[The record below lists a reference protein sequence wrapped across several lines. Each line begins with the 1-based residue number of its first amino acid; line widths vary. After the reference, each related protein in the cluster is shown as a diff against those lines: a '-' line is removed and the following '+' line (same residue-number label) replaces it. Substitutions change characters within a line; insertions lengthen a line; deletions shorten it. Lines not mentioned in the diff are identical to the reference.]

1 MPQLEKNP
9 RNEAATGGFSTSG
22 IFLSITIPT
31 SWKVALTAAFFIA
44 LTGPSSGFPQGSLR
58 DRAGPFGGFRTSLSG
73 EDLSGQDLEPLRI
86 RGLWIVRD
94 SMVNREEI
102 DAALTFAQESGF
114 NHVFVQV
121 RGRGDAYYNSL
132 LVPKSPLVRDSRFD
146 PLAYAIARGH
156 ELGLNVHAWVITYLL
171 WSARTPPETSSHA
184 YRMHPEWLEVD
195 AGGKAHK
202 DIDLS
207 APRDESFEGIFLSPV
222 HPEVNGY
229 LQAVFTEILLNYNID
244 GLHLDY
250 CRFTDLDYGYNEEGL
265 GVFRSRHGFDP
276 RDINQV
282 QNNPTGNGAGQ
293 GPDGKLEVWNDYR
306 RRKVTDLMTTMRA
319 VITLSGKD
327 VMLTAAVK
335 PNARVARHKYYQD
348 WLLWLR
354 HGILD
359 YALLMN
365 YTPELDEYMQN
376 VTIVSDSLSERF
388 RSRVIM
394 GVATYNQDAL
404 ATAEKIRVARL
415 YGLGAVCVFSYDVYK
430 TNLDR
435 FKPILEIL
443 NR

>member
-1 MPQLEKNP
+1 MN
-9 RNEAATGGFSTSG
+9 
-22 IFLSITIPT
+22 ITITT
-31 SWKVALTAAFFIA
+31 SWKVVVTAAFFVA

-58 DRAGPFGGFRTSLSG
+58 DRTSPFGGLRAG
-73 EDLSGQDLEPLRI
+73 LSGQELEPLRI
-86 RGLWIVRD
+86 KGLWILRE
-94 SMVNREEI
+94 SMVDREEI
-102 DAALTFAQESGF
+102 DAALTFARESGF

-132 LVPKSPLVRDSRFD
+132 LVPKSPLVRDNRFD
-146 PLAYAIARGH
+146 PLVYAVTRGH
-156 ELGLNVHAWVITYLL
+156 ELGLNVHAWVTTYLL
-171 WSARTPPETSSHA
+171 WSARTPPETGNHA
-184 YRMHPEWLEVD
+184 YHMHPEWLEVD
-195 AGGKAHK
+195 AGGNAHR
-202 DIDLS
+202 DIDLG
-207 APRDESFEGIFLSPV
+207 APRNESFEGIFLSPV

-250 CRFTDLDYGYNEEGL
+250 CRFADLDYGYNEEGL
-265 GVFRSRHGFDP
+265 GVFRSRYSFDP
-276 RDINQV
+276 RDTNRMQD
-282 QNNPTGNGAGQ
+282 NSTGDGADQ
-293 GPDGKLEVWNDYR
+293 GPDGKLAVWNDYR
-306 RRKVTDLMTTMRA
+306 RRKVTDLMTALHA

-348 WLLWLR
+348 WLQWLR
-354 HGILD
+354 DGIID
-359 YALLMN
+359 YALPMN

-415 YGLGAVCVFSYDVYK
+415 YGFEAVCVFSYDSHK
-430 TNLDR
+430 TNLAH
-435 FKPILEIL
+435 FKIILEML